1 MTIFDTPTGLG
12 ATSYLGASSG
22 SIWEIRKQ
30 NNLKDSALT
39 TNGSDTRG
47 NYGSMQSMQSMEP
60 PQQQESH
67 SSDAPVQ
74 RATIAEPAS
83 AHADQNP
90 ATAKPTLSRSISRA
104 VETDEMLVDRIRSGD
119 RAAFDEIY
127 GRYFKRVFA
136 FLDKR
141 LRNRAD
147 TEETTQEVFI
157 NIFSSLDSFRGEAPF
172 AAWVFGLSRRTLA
185 ARFRRK
191 RHPTVPLLE
200 ENEEQSFSNLS
211 RNGSGEPTPL
221 ENYEMHERAAQ
232 LSDVLEHEVTAEQR
246 QLFEMHHIQS
256 VPISEIAKTL
266 SKSEDSVKSGLY
278 RTRKLLLR

>member
-1 MTIFDTPTGLG
+1 MTIFDTPTDLG

-30 NNLKDSALT
+30 NDLKDSALT
-39 TNGSDTRG
+39 INESGIRG
-47 NYGSMQSMQSMEP
+47 NYSSMQSMQAMEE
-60 PQQQESH
+60 QQRQQESH

-74 RATIAEPAS
+74 RAASAGPAS

-90 ATAKPTLSRSISRA
+90 ATAKPTLSRAI
-104 VETDEMLVDRIRSGD
+104 ETDEMLVDRIRGGD

-127 GRYFKRVFA
+127 ERYFKRVFA

-211 RNGSGEPTPL
+211 GNASGEPTPL

-256 VPISEIAKTL
+256 VPIAEIAKTL

>member
-1 MTIFDTPTGLG
+1 
-12 ATSYLGASSG
+12 
-22 SIWEIRKQ
+22 
-30 NNLKDSALT
+30 
-39 TNGSDTRG
+39 
-47 NYGSMQSMQSMEP
+47 MQEQR
-60 PQQQESH
+60 QRQRQRQRQKNSH

-74 RATIAEPAS
+74 RAVIAAPAS
-83 AHADQNP
+83 VHADQNP
-90 ATAKPTLSRSISRA
+90 AAAKPNLSRSRTVEVE

-119 RAAFDEIY
+119 RAAFDEVY

-200 ENEEQSFSNLS
+200 DNEEQSISNLAS
-211 RNGSGEPTPL
+211 NASGEPTPL

-256 VPISEIAKTL
+256 LPIAEIAKTL